1 MTTAPIPA
9 TSGLPETVSLAET
22 RAAREIEKARDWA
35 AAIDRVVK
43 QQRRFVTIEGK
54 RYILSD
60 AWLMIAAL
68 DQAAPVAE
76 DPVPIVEDG
85 KIVGYRVSVKLV
97 RPDGA
102 VRGRAT
108 MTCYLD
114 EYPCR
119 GKRGTDAHR
128 AAISAATTW
137 AAAKAAKLTYGWV
150 VVLAG
155 YEPTLAEEAPE
166 QEKAAFSYSVPV
178 SEPPRKEGEAR
189 PFAPEREE
197 AEREKI
203 LHEILFLKERMGMPD
218 QEIRSLIRERWGKNS
233 SKEMS
238 LEELQE
244 LKAALE
250 EYLEKRPYRKKEQ
263 RAK

>member
-1 MTTAPIPA
+1 MTTAPVPV
-9 TSGLPETVSLAET
+9 TPGMPEAVSLAET
-22 RAAREIEKARDWA
+22 RAAREIEKASEWA
-35 AAIDRVVK
+35 TAIDRVVQ
-43 QQRRFVTIEGK
+43 QQRRFVMIEGK

-76 DPVPIVEDG
+76 DPIPIVEDG
-85 KIVGYRVSVKLV
+85 KTVGYRVSVKLV
-97 RPDGA
+97 RPDGT

-119 GKRGTDAHR
+119 GKRGPDAHR

-150 VVLAG
+150 AVLAG
-155 YEPTLAEEAPE
+155 YEPIPAEEMMEEASHPNRTSAPDVNPE
-166 QEKAAFSYSVPV
+166 
-178 SEPPRKEGEAR
+178 RGEAR
-189 PFAPEREE
+189 PPFPRGEE
-197 AEREKI
+197 AERRRI
-203 LHEILFLKERMGMPD
+203 LYEILSLKQKMGMSD
-218 QEIRSLIRERWGKNS
+218 QEIRDLIRDRWGKSS
-233 SKEMS
+233 SKDMS
-238 LEELQE
+238 LEELVG
-244 LKAALE
+244 LKKELE
-250 EYLEKRPYRKKEQ
+250 EYLGEGKGR

>member
-1 MTTAPIPA
+1 MTMAPVTV
-9 TSGLPETVSLAET
+9 TSGPPEAVSLAET

-35 AAIDRVVK
+35 AAIDRVIR

-85 KIVGYRVSVKLV
+85 KTVGYRVSVKLV
-97 RPDGA
+97 RPDGT

-119 GKRGTDAHR
+119 GKKGTDAHR

-155 YEPTLAEEAPE
+155 YEPTVAEEMMDGPFHSGHTSSLDAIPE
-166 QEKAAFSYSVPV
+166 EKGIR
-178 SEPPRKEGEAR
+178 PPPTRGEET
-189 PFAPEREE
+189 ER
-197 AEREKI
+197 RRV
-203 LHEILFLKERMGMPD
+203 LHEIVSLKGKLGMTD
-218 QEIRSLIRERWGKNS
+218 REIRDLIRTRWGKAS
-233 SKEMS
+233 SREMS
-238 LEELQE
+238 LAELQE
-244 LKAALE
+244 LKMTLE
-250 EYLEKRPYRKKEQ
+250 ENLGETRGKEG
-263 RAK
+263 RDAK